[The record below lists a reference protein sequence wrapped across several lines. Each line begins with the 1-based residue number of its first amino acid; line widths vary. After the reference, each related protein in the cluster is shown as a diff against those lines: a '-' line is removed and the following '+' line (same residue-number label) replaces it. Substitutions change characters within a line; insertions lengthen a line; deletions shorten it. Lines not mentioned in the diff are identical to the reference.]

1 VLDLVLKMNK
11 LGKLVDNNVIRI
23 ATNKTLEEEEKTR
36 QSMKKLAM
44 EGVKEKRQLEPF
56 ITEYISVNYS
66 DADKEVLPLIK
77 DLLTK
82 DRGDSKEKAT
92 VSVDKRTNMV
102 IITDTAEVV
111 RKSKELIE
119 KLDRVTPQVVIEARI
134 VEATANFSKEIGT
147 QWGSNVGIQNTA
159 SNAGI
164 GPEKGYN
171 IFGGTYGY
179 NMAVNLPLTA
189 SAGSLGFNFMRIA
202 GTPFSLDAK
211 LLAMESQG
219 DLKIISSP
227 KVLTLDNKKAIIKQG
242 VRYPYLKA
250 DASGNTTITFED
262 VDLSLEV
269 TPHVTPDNRISMVI
283 VIMKKDLAD
292 KINALDS
299 FTNKEARTELLINDG
314 ETVVIGGISKQTET
328 LSKTAVPGLSNIPIL
343 GWLFKAKSDSERKEE
358 LLIFITPRIVQLEQR
373 AAQN

>member
-1 VLDLVLKMNK
+1 
-11 LGKLVDNNVIRI
+11 
-23 ATNKTLEEEEKTR
+23 
-36 QSMKKLAM
+36 
-44 EGVKEKRQLEPF
+44 LEPF

-66 DADKEVLPLIK
+66 DAEKEVLPLIK

-111 RKSKELIE
+111 RKSKELVE

-134 VEATANFSKEIGT
+134 VEATTTFSKEIGT

>member
-1 VLDLVLKMNK
+1 
-11 LGKLVDNNVIRI
+11 
-23 ATNKTLEEEEKTR
+23 
-36 QSMKKLAM
+36 MKKLAM

-66 DADKEVLPLIK
+66 DAEKEVLPLIK

-92 VSVDKRTNMV
+92 ASVDKRTNMV

-111 RKSKELIE
+111 RKSKELVE

-134 VEATANFSKEIGT
+134 VEASTDFKKEIGT
-147 QWGSNVGIQNTA
+147 EWGSDVGIQKNAT
-159 SNAGI
+159 NAGV

-179 NMAVNLPLTA
+179 NLGVNLPITTP
-189 SAGSLGFNFMRIA
+189 SGSLGFNFTRIA
-202 GTPFSLDAK
+202 GTPFTLDAK

-219 DLKIISSP
+219 EATIISSP

-242 VRYPYLKA
+242 VRIPYRKF
-250 DASGNTTITFED
+250 DASGNTISAFEE

-269 TPHVTPDNRISMVI
+269 TPHVTPDNRIAMNISI
-283 VIMKKDLAD
+283 IKRDQIGETKAGELT
-292 KINALDS
+292 I
-299 FTNKEARTELLINDG
+299 THKEAKTELLINDG
-314 ETVVIGGISKQTET
+314 ETVVIGGIAKRTE
-328 LSKTAVPGLSNIPIL
+328 LMDDAGVPGLSKIPIL
-343 GWLFKAKSDSERKEE
+343 GWLFKSNKKSDKKEE

-373 AAQN
+373 ASQN